1 MRKLIMTAMVVVALS
16 LGCTVANAAPSG
28 KHALVKVAKALAA
41 PVTAPKRTLKQVL
54 GSVVFAVETGND
66 VVLGGLTGLD
76 KAASTELKY
85 NPFHYAAVLDSK
97 VDVAIEKAETYLFGS
112 SN

>member
-1 MRKLIMTAMVVVALS
+1 MRKLIMTAMAVVALS
-16 LGCTVANAAPSG
+16 LGCTVADAAP

-66 VVLGGLTGLD
+66 VLLGGLTGLD

-85 NPFHYAAVLDSK
+85 NPFHYAAVLDGK
-97 VDVAIEKAETYLFGS
+97 VDVGIEKAETYLFGS